1 MKKFLTLGFILIS
14 LSSFGQ
20 IKFKFPDTRVLTDIN
35 GGVIDRGDQF
45 DVMVHANGNGD
56 AVTRQLLFDFQYDQT
71 NFEIVSVNHTGTG
84 GNGGV
89 FPQGSNIQLSW
100 QNYPGYSYAGN
111 STFTNG
117 TQRYVSNA
125 TYAYNATGSNAILR
139 ATLTWAIMGTGAMP
153 FNSFS
158 QMLVV
163 RLRLKAASTAN
174 SFNPIKLNF
183 VAGWNGQGVGV
194 PTIMDTPLST
204 EVIMNQNTGKLVTA
218 KVDVSSN
225 LLSLSDVKVSFRDT
239 LSGIGQL
246 FSVLSNG
253 NVDINQSLLS
263 ENKVYEVSL
272 MHSIDKTYA
281 VYNGAIT
288 ISDFT
293 TAQSE
298 FTSMGLDGSN
308 GQILKTGQS
317 LYAADINRNK
327 VIDGG
332 DLPRLLGQVVGIDT
346 LVTIPSGYAMGS
358 NGWMSLPTWRATDAT
373 SIAGQTEWCIVNVDG
388 YGSGQAR
395 VYIDL
400 REFNGINTLPE
411 HIKSLQLFDL
421 YSGPVEFMSKDAAWA
436 FYKVP
441 STFSTISTS
450 TFAPYIRTMGNNDYG
465 IKAEFSFNADP
476 SNSWG
481 SITSSNWKDIT
492 YPKTYV
498 KTGVLGTNEIVD
510 LKYLLWGDV
519 NRSHSSQ
526 VVTISNGANTVQT
539 NAVNSL
545 MTNTAFRTMATQSTS
560 FINTPNDISSI
571 DVNLVN
577 VTVTSNNVEIPV
589 SLTTNGNAVS
599 GLQFQFDYDPSKIKF
614 EELKSDLPN
623 SWYVFV
629 NSIDGKVKF
638 GAIDQNSKT
647 PINGTNIPFKLKF
660 STIGSGV
667 EILTSVKVS
676 PTMDASD
683 SKGVQ
688 LGINLNSTQ
697 IKLTGYK
704 NF

>member
-56 AVTRQLLFDFQYDQT
+56 AATRQLLFDFQYDQT
-71 NFEIVSVNHTGTG
+71 NFEVISVNHTGTG

-111 STFTNG
+111 STFTDG
-117 TQRYVSNA
+117 TQRYLSNA

-139 ATLTWAIMGTGAMP
+139 SILTWAIMGTGTMP
-153 FNSFS
+153 FNSYS

-163 RLRLKAASTAN
+163 RLRLKGASTAN

-183 VAGWNGQGVGV
+183 VAGWNGQGSAVS
-194 PTIMDTPLST
+194 TFMDSPLST

-218 KVDVSSN
+218 KVDISSN
-225 LLSLSDVKVSFRDT
+225 LLALSDVKVSFRDT

-263 ENKVYEVSL
+263 ENKVYEVSV
-272 MHSIDKTYA
+272 MHSTDKTYA

-373 SIAGQTEWCIVNVDG
+373 SIAGQTEWCIVNVNG

-441 STFSTISTS
+441 STFSTITTS
-450 TFAPYIRTMGNNDYG
+450 TFAPYIRSMGNNDYG

-481 SITSSNWKDIT
+481 SITSSNWKNIT

-526 VVTISNGANTVQT
+526 VVTSSNGTSTVQT

-545 MTNTAFRTMATQSTS
+545 ITNTAFRTFATQSTS

-571 DVNLVN
+571 DVNLSN

-629 NSIDGKVKF
+629 NSVDGKVKF

>member
-1 MKKFLTLGFILIS
+1 MKKLLTLGLLLVS
-14 LSSFGQ
+14 LTSFSQ
-20 IKFKFPDTRVLTDIN
+20 IKFKFPDTRVLTDIG

-56 AVTRQLLFDFQYDQT
+56 VSTRQLLFDLEYDQT
-71 NFEIVSVNHTGTG
+71 NFEVISINHTGTG

-89 FPQGSNIQLSW
+89 LPSGSNVQLSW
-100 QNYPGYSYAGN
+100 QNYPNYTYAGN

-125 TYAYNATGSNAILR
+125 TYTYNATGSNAILR
-139 ATLTWAIMGTGAMP
+139 ATLTWATSSPMP
-153 FNSFS
+153 FNGYS
-158 QMLVV
+158 QIIIV
-163 RLRLKAASTAN
+163 RFKLKAGSTSN

-183 VAGWNGQGVGV
+183 VAGWNAQGVGV
-194 PTIMDTPLST
+194 ATVMDTPLST

-218 KVDVSSN
+218 KVDISSN
-225 LLSLSDVKVSFRDT
+225 LFALSDVKVSFRDT

-246 FSVLSNG
+246 FSVLANG
-253 NVDINQSLLS
+253 NVDINQSLLA
-263 ENKVYEVSL
+263 ENKVYEVSV
-272 MHSIDKTYA
+272 MHSLDKTYA
-281 VYNGAIT
+281 IYNGAIT

-327 VIDGG
+327 IIDGG

-346 LVTIPSGYAMGS
+346 LVTIPTGYAMGS
-358 NGWMSLPTWRATDAT
+358 NGFMSLPTWRSTDAT
-373 SIAGQTEWCIVNVDG
+373 SIAGPTEWCIVNVDG

-421 YSGPVEFMSKDAAWA
+421 YSGPVEFMNKDAAWA

-441 STFSTISTS
+441 STFSTLSTS

-465 IKAEFSFNADP
+465 IKADFSFNADP
-476 SNSWG
+476 ANSWG
-481 SITSSNWKDIT
+481 SITSSNWKNIT
-492 YPKTYV
+492 YPRTYV
-498 KTGVLGTNEIVD
+498 KTGVVGTNEIVD
-510 LKYLLWGDV
+510 LKYLLWADV

-526 VVTISNGANTVQT
+526 VITSSNGASTVQT

-545 MTNTAFRTMATQSTS
+545 MTNTAFMSMATQSSS
-560 FINTPNDISSI
+560 FINTPNDVSSI
-571 DVNLVN
+571 DVNLSN
-577 VTVTSNNVEIPV
+577 ITVTSNNVEIPV
-589 SLTTNGNAVS
+589 SLNTNGISVG
-599 GLQFQFDYDPSKIKF
+599 GLQFEFQYDPSKIKF
-614 EELKSDLPN
+614 EELKSEVPN

-629 NSIDGKVKF
+629 NSKDGKVKF
-638 GAIDQNSKT
+638 GAIDQNNK

-660 STIGSGV
+660 STIGNGV
-667 EILTSVKVS
+667 DLLTSVKVS

>member
-1 MKKFLTLGFILIS
+1 MKKFLTLGLLLVS
-14 LSSFGQ
+14 LTSFSQ

-45 DVMVHANGNGD
+45 DVMVHANGNSD
-56 AVTRQLLFDFQYDQT
+56 ATTRQLMFDLQYDQT
-71 NFEIVSVNHTGTG
+71 NFEVVSVNHTGTG

-111 STFTNG
+111 STFTDG
-117 TQRYVSNA
+117 TQRYLSNA

-139 ATLTWAIMGTGAMP
+139 STLTWAIMGTGAMP
-153 FNSFS
+153 FNSYS

-183 VAGWNGQGVGV
+183 VAGWNGQGAAVS
-194 PTIMDTPLST
+194 TFMDSPLST
-204 EVIMNQNTGKLVTA
+204 EVIMNQNTGKFVTA

-225 LLSLSDVKVSFRDT
+225 LLALSDVKVSFRDT
-239 LSGIGQL
+239 LSNIGQL
-246 FSVLSNG
+246 FNVLSNG
-253 NVDINQSLLS
+253 NVDINQSLLA
-263 ENKVYEVSL
+263 ENKVYEVSV

-373 SIAGQTEWCIVNVDG
+373 SIAGQTEWCVVNVNG

-441 STFSTISTS
+441 STFSTITTS
-450 TFAPYIRTMGNNDYG
+450 TFAPYIRSMGNNDYG
-465 IKAEFSFNADP
+465 IKSEFSFNADP

-481 SITSSNWKDIT
+481 SITSSNWKNIT

-498 KTGVLGTNEIVD
+498 KTGVIGTNEIVD

-526 VVTISNGANTVQT
+526 VVTSSNGVSTIQT

-545 MTNTAFRTMATQSTS
+545 MTNTAFKTFATQPTS
-560 FINTPNDISSI
+560 FINTPNDISFI
-571 DVNLVN
+571 DINLSN
-577 VTVTSNNVEIPV
+577 ITVTSNNVEIPV

-629 NSIDGKVKF
+629 NSVDGKVKF

>member
-1 MKKFLTLGFILIS
+1 
-14 LSSFGQ
+14 
-20 IKFKFPDTRVLTDIN
+20 
-35 GGVIDRGDQF
+35 
-45 DVMVHANGNGD
+45 
-56 AVTRQLLFDFQYDQT
+56 LFDFQYDQT
-71 NFEIVSVNHTGTG
+71 NFEVISVTQTGTG

-89 FPQGSNIQLSW
+89 LPSGSNIQLSW

-111 STFTNG
+111 SAFTNG
-117 TQRYVSNA
+117 TQRYTSNA
-125 TYAYNATGSNAILR
+125 TYVYNSTGSNAILR
-139 ATLTWAIMGTGAMP
+139 ATLTWATASAMP
-153 FNSFS
+153 YTSYS
-158 QMLVV
+158 QIIVV
-163 RLRLKAASTAN
+163 RFKLKAASTSN
-174 SFNPIKLNF
+174 SFNPVKLNF

-194 PTIMDTPLST
+194 ETFMDTPLST

-218 KVDVSSN
+218 KVDINSN
-225 LLSLSDVKVSFRDT
+225 LLALSDVKVSFRDT
-239 LSGIGQL
+239 ISGIGQL

-253 NVDINQSLLS
+253 NVDINQSLLA

-272 MHSIDKTYA
+272 MHNLDKTYA
-281 VYNGAIT
+281 IYNGAIT

-327 VIDGG
+327 IIDGG

-346 LVTIPSGYAMGS
+346 LVTVPSGYAMGS
-358 NGWMSLPTWRATDAT
+358 NGFMSLPTWRATDAT
-373 SIAGQTEWCIVNVDG
+373 SIAGQVEWCVVNVNG
-388 YGSGQAR
+388 YGAGQTR
-395 VYIDL
+395 VYIDMRKFAGL
-400 REFNGINTLPE
+400 TVLPE
-411 HIKSLQLFDL
+411 DIKSLQLFDL
-421 YSGPVEFMSKDAAWA
+421 YSGPVEFVSKDGSWA

-441 STFSTISTS
+441 SSFTSISTS

-465 IKAEFSFNADP
+465 IKAEFTFNTNP

-481 SITSSNWKDIT
+481 SITSSNWKNIT
-492 YPKTYV
+492 YPKTYI
-498 KTGVLGTNEIVD
+498 KTGVIGTNEIVD

-526 VVTISNGANTVQT
+526 VVTSSNGVSTIQT

-545 MTNTAFRTMATQSTS
+545 MTNTAFKTFATQSTS
-560 FINTPNDISSI
+560 FINTPNDISFI
-571 DVNLVN
+571 DVNLSN
-577 VTVTSNNVEIPV
+577 ITVTSNNVEIPV

-629 NSIDGKVKF
+629 NSVDGKVKF

-647 PINGTNIPFKLKF
+647 PINGNNIPFKLKF
-660 STIGSGV
+660 STIGNGV
-667 EILTSVKVS
+667 DLLTSVKVS

-688 LGINLNSTQ
+688 LGININSTQ

>member
-1 MKKFLTLGFILIS
+1 MRKFLTITLLLLS
-14 LSSFGQ
+14 LTSFSQ
-20 IKFKFPDTRVLTDIN
+20 IRFKFPDTRVLTDIN

-56 AVTRQLLFDFQYDQT
+56 VATRQLLFDFQYDQT

-89 FPQGSNIQLSW
+89 LPTGSNIQLSW
-100 QNYPGYSYAGN
+100 QNYPGYSWAGN
-111 STFTNG
+111 TTNTNG
-117 TQRYVSNA
+117 TTRYTTNA
-125 TYAYNATGSNAILR
+125 GYAYNATGSNAILR
-139 ATLTWAIMGTGAMP
+139 TTLTWATNSAMP
-153 FNSFS
+153 FNGYS
-158 QMLVV
+158 QMIIV
-163 RLRLKAASTAN
+163 RFRLKAASTAN
-174 SFNPIKLNF
+174 SFNPVRLNF

-194 PTIMDTPLST
+194 ATLMDTPLST

-218 KVDVSSN
+218 KVDISSN
-225 LLSLSDVKVSFRDT
+225 LLALSDVKVSFRDT
-239 LSGIGQL
+239 LSNVGQL
-246 FSVLSNG
+246 FNVLSNG
-253 NVDINQSLLS
+253 NVDINQSLLA
-263 ENKVYEVSL
+263 ENKVYEVSV

-327 VIDGG
+327 IIDGG

-358 NGWMSLPTWRATDAT
+358 NGFISLPTWRATDAT
-373 SIAGQTEWCIVNVDG
+373 SIAGPTEWCVVNVNG

-400 REFNGINTLPE
+400 REFTGTNVLPE
-411 HIKSLQLFDL
+411 NIKSLQLFDL
-421 YSGPVEFMSKDAAWA
+421 YSGPVEFVSKDASWA
-436 FYKVP
+436 FYKIP
-441 STFSTISTS
+441 SAFSTLSTS

-465 IKAEFSFNADP
+465 IKADFLFNTNP

-481 SITSSNWKDIT
+481 SITTSNWKDFT
-492 YPKTYV
+492 VPKTYV
-498 KTGVLGTNEIVD
+498 KTGVSGTNEIVD

-526 VVTISNGANTVQT
+526 VVSISNGANTVQT

-560 FINTPNDISSI
+560 FVNTPNDISSI
-571 DVNLVN
+571 NVNLSN
-577 VTVTSNNVEIPV
+577 ITVTSNSVEIPV
-589 SLTTNGNAVS
+589 TLNTNGNGVG
-599 GLQFQFDYDPSKIKF
+599 GLQFEFDYDNTKLKF
-614 EELKSDLPN
+614 EELKSEVPN

-629 NSIDGKVKF
+629 NSKDGRVKF
-638 GAIDQNSKT
+638 GAIDQNKKVS
-647 PINGTNIPFKLKF
+647 INGNSTPFKIRF
-660 STIGSGV
+660 STIGNGV
-667 EILTSVKVS
+667 DILTSVKVS
-676 PTMDASD
+676 PTMDAS
-683 SKGVQ
+683 SSNGTQ
-688 LGINLNSTQ
+688 LGINLNTTQ

>member
-1 MKKFLTLGFILIS
+1 MKKILTLGLLLMS
-14 LSSFGQ
+14 LTSFSQ

-45 DVMVHANGNGD
+45 DVMVHANGNSD
-56 AVTRQLLFDFQYDQT
+56 AATRQLMFDFQYDQT
-71 NFEIVSVNHTGTG
+71 NFEVISVNHTGTG

-89 FPQGSNIQLSW
+89 LPSGSNVQLSW
-100 QNYPGYSYAGN
+100 QNYPNYTYAGN

-125 TYAYNATGSNAILR
+125 TYVYNATGSNAILR
-139 ATLTWAIMGTGAMP
+139 ATITWATTSAMP
-153 FNSFS
+153 YTSYS
-158 QMLVV
+158 QMLIV
-163 RLRLKAASTAN
+163 RFKLKASSTAN
-174 SFNPIKLNF
+174 SFNPVKLNF

-194 PTIMDTPLST
+194 ETFMDTPLST

-218 KVDVSSN
+218 KVDINSN
-225 LLSLSDVKVSFRDT
+225 LFVLSDVKVSFRDT

-263 ENKVYEVSL
+263 ENKVYEVSV
-272 MHSIDKTYA
+272 MHNLDKTYA
-281 VYNGAIT
+281 IYNGAIT

-327 VIDGG
+327 IIDGG

-346 LVTIPSGYAMGS
+346 LVTVPSGYAMGS
-358 NGWMSLPTWRATDAT
+358 NGFMSLPTWRATDAT
-373 SIAGQTEWCIVNVDG
+373 SIAGQTEWCVVNVNG
-388 YGSGQAR
+388 YGAGQTR
-395 VYIDL
+395 VYIDM
-400 REFNGINTLPE
+400 REFNGLTVLPE
-411 HIKSLQLFDL
+411 DIKSLQLFDL
-421 YSGPVEFMSKDAAWA
+421 YSGPVEFVSKDGSWA

-441 STFSTISTS
+441 SSFTSISTS

-465 IKAEFSFNADP
+465 IKAEFTFSTNP

-481 SITSSNWKDIT
+481 SITSSNWKNIT

-498 KTGVLGTNEIVD
+498 KTGVIGTNEIVD

-526 VVTISNGANTVQT
+526 VVTSSNGTSTVQT

-545 MTNTAFRTMATQSTS
+545 MTNTTFRTFATQSTS

-571 DVNLVN
+571 DVNLSN

-629 NSIDGKVKF
+629 NSLNGKVKF